1 MRGNGRRGTH
11 SAGRHLPFFT
21 IVGIVCAAALALGA
35 AEAGAGAWT
44 EQRLAGLSRTG
55 ADEWN
60 ADDRAVIDAPAPAA
74 LTVSLP
80 GATEGALP
88 EAARLA
94 AAIDAVPLDGLTG
107 GRSGIVV
114 DPASGNVLYGRDSD
128 RAVMPASTMKVITA
142 AAALDLLGPEHVF
155 ATRAV
160 STGPDTVVLVG
171 GGDPYLSSG
180 PTATAHPER
189 ASLDRL
195 AADTADRLRAAGST
209 RITLHWDESLF
220 QGTGW
225 QPDWPGTYA
234 DQVTR
239 VSALT
244 VDQGRSAGASP
255 GPRSTTPAADAAA
268 AFAASLAEHGI
279 TVTSRSA
286 LVDSLPDAST
296 QLAVVESA
304 PLAAIVEDLLVQSDN
319 DAAEVV
325 AHQVGVAAGSGGTF
339 EGAAAG
345 VEKVLR
351 ARGLWTDAAVI
362 RDGSGLSRSNRV
374 TPAILAGAVA
384 LGTEDAR
391 FRPLLTGLPVGAA
404 TGTLTPRFAASGAE
418 DGRGRIR
425 AKTGTLSGTS
435 ALAGYTVTDSGAV
448 VVFSF
453 VVNNASGD
461 DAARAWLDRVAA
473 AVVAAG

>member
-1 MRGNGRRGTH
+1 MRGNGRRGTL
-11 SAGRHLPFFT
+11 SAGGRLPFFT
-21 IVGIVCAAALALGA
+21 IVGIVCAAALTLGV
-35 AEAGAGAWT
+35 AEAGAGSWVG
-44 EQRLAGLSRTG
+44 QQLSGPSRPGTDG
-55 ADEWN
+55 RN
-60 ADDRAVIDAPAPAA
+60 ADDRAVTDAPAPSA
-74 LTVSLP
+74 LTASLP
-80 GATEGALP
+80 DAPGGVLP
-88 EAARLA
+88 ERARLT

-114 DPASGNVLYGRDSD
+114 DPAAGHVLYDRDSD
-128 RAVMPASTMKVITA
+128 SAVMPASTMKVITA
-142 AAALDLLGPEHVF
+142 TAALDLLGPEHVF
-155 ATRAV
+155 ATRV
-160 STGPDTVVLVG
+160 FSTGPESVVLVG

-180 PTATAHPER
+180 ATATLHPER

-195 AADTADRLRAAGST
+195 AADTAEQLRAAGST
-209 RITLHWDESLF
+209 RITLSWDDSLF

-225 QPDWPGTYA
+225 HPEWPDTYA

-239 VSALT
+239 VSALS
-244 VDQGRSAGASP
+244 VDQGRLAGASP
-255 GPRSTTPAADAAA
+255 GPRSTTPAADAAK
-268 AFAASLAEHGI
+268 AFAASLAGHGI
-279 TVTSRSA
+279 TVSSRSA
-286 LVDSLPDAST
+286 LTGSLPDPAA

-325 AHQVGVAAGSGGTF
+325 AHQVGVAAGTGGTF

-345 VEKVLR
+345 VEEVLR
-351 ARGLWTDAAVI
+351 DRRLWNEAAVI

-374 TPAILAGAVA
+374 TPAMLAGAVA

-391 FRPLLTGLPVGAA
+391 FRPVLTGLPVGAA
-404 TGTLTPRFAASGAE
+404 TGTLTPRFTGTGAE
-418 DGRGRIR
+418 RGRGRIR

-448 VVFSF
+448 VTFSF
-453 VVNNASGD
+453 VVNDASGD

-473 AVVAAG
+473 VVAAG